1 MNYDFLFQSGNMGQY
16 DTFRQRTQVQFRP
29 KMCTLTQNNIPTNKQ
44 GSGVA
49 EVKIGKIMFADGSRI
64 LMTDIVIVTCLY
76 RVFIKYC
83 VFFKDFR
90 IF

>member
-49 EVKIGKIMFADGSRI
+49 EVKI
-64 LMTDIVIVTCLY
+64 
-76 RVFIKYC
+76 
-83 VFFKDFR
+83 
-90 IF
+90 

>member
-1 MNYDFLFQSGNMGQY
+1 MNYDFFISIKFRKGNMGQY
-16 DTFRQRTQVQFRP
+16 DTFRQQVQFRP

-83 VFFKDFR
+83 VFFYRF
-90 IF
+90 